1 MNNWV
6 SNYNPSDNGN
16 NNSNNNNS
24 NNSNNNNNNFSNSNC
39 NKKEK
44 DYTTWNY
51 RKINRSSL
59 NKYSAGILPYTFD
72 INGNCLVLLG
82 KDNEGDWSDFGG
94 RSEFKDRND
103 EKNTAS
109 REFYEETLGSIL
121 SINDCIAKIENSKKI
136 VSKTLNGSPY
146 YMFLI
151 KIDYL
156 NYTDTFNKT
165 ANFIKYHYSQNNHL
179 EHNFNKIFEKN
190 TIRWVNINTLI
201 NCIENKIFSSPLLP
215 LRGVFYKTIQSC
227 ITDLVELRKIN

>member
-6 SNYNPSDNGN
+6 SNYN
-16 NNSNNNNS
+16 NNSNS
-24 NNSNNNNNNFSNSNC
+24 
-39 NKKEK
+39 KKK
-44 DYTTWNY
+44 DREYTTWNY
-51 RKINRSSL
+51 RKINRSNF

-94 RSEFKDRND
+94 RSEFKDHND

-121 SINDCIAKIENSKKI
+121 SINECIDKISTSSKKI
-136 VSKTLNGSPY
+136 ISKTLNGSPY

-151 KIDYL
+151 RVDYL

-165 ANFIKYHYSQNNHL
+165 ANFIKYHYSQNNQL
-179 EHNFNKIFEKN
+179 INNFHKIFEKN
-190 TIRWVNINTLI
+190 TIRWVNISTLI
-201 NCIENKIFSSPLLP
+201 NCIENKVYSSPLP

-227 ITDLVELRKIN
+227 VADLIELRKVN

>member
-6 SNYNPSDNGN
+6 SNYDN
-16 NNSNNNNS
+16 
-24 NNSNNNNNNFSNSNC
+24 NC
-39 NKKEK
+39 KKK
-44 DYTTWNY
+44 DKEYTTWNY
-51 RKINRSSL
+51 RKINRSTI

-72 INGNCLVLLG
+72 LNGNCLVLLG

-94 RSEFKDRND
+94 RSEFKDHND

-121 SINDCIAKIENSKKI
+121 SINECIDKINNSKKI
-136 VSKTLNGSPY
+136 ISKTLNGSPY

-151 KIDYL
+151 KVDYL
-156 NYTDTFNKT
+156 NYTDIFNKT
-165 ANFIKYHYSQNNHL
+165 ANFIKYNYSQNNNL
-179 EHNFNKIFEKN
+179 QNNFHKIFEKN

-201 NCIENKIFSSPLLP
+201 NCIENKIFSTPLP

-227 ITDLVELRKIN
+227 LSDLIELRKIN

>member
-6 SNYNPSDNGN
+6 SNYN
-16 NNSNNNNS
+16 NNSNS
-24 NNSNNNNNNFSNSNC
+24 
-39 NKKEK
+39 KKK
-44 DYTTWNY
+44 DREYTTWNY
-51 RKINRSSL
+51 RKINRSNF

-94 RSEFKDRND
+94 RSEFKDHND

-121 SINDCIAKIENSKKI
+121 SINECIDKISTSSKKI
-136 VSKTLNGSPY
+136 ISKTLNGSPY

-151 KIDYL
+151 RVDYL

-165 ANFIKYHYSQNNHL
+165 ANFIKYHYSQNNQL
-179 EHNFNKIFEKN
+179 INNFHKIFEKN
-190 TIRWVNINTLI
+190 TIRWVNISTLI
-201 NCIENKIFSSPLLP
+201 NCIENKVYSSPLP

-227 ITDLVELRKIN
+227 IADLIELRKVN

>member
-6 SNYNPSDNGN
+6 SNYDNG
-16 NNSNNNNS
+16 
-24 NNSNNNNNNFSNSNC
+24 
-39 NKKEK
+39 KKK
-44 DYTTWNY
+44 DKEYTTWNY
-51 RKINRSSL
+51 RKINRSTI

-72 INGNCLVLLG
+72 LNGNCLVLLG

-94 RSEFKDRND
+94 RSEFKDHND

-121 SINDCIAKIENSKKI
+121 SINECIDKIGNSKKI
-136 VSKTLNGSPY
+136 ISKTLNGSPY

-151 KIDYL
+151 RVEYL
-156 NYTDTFNKT
+156 NNTHTFNKT
-165 ANFIKYHYSQNNHL
+165 ANFIKYHYSQNNNL
-179 EHNFNKIFEKN
+179 QNNFHKIFEKN

-201 NCIENKIFSSPLLP
+201 NCIENKIFSTPLP

-227 ITDLVELRKIN
+227 LTDLIELRKVD